1 MVHGHA
7 LSAALCPTLL
17 AHHPSGD
24 LPFIDLDLLRAN
36 QVNQYG
42 VSLSQLSQLLVLL
55 LIGSIILPGLQ
66 LPKEFLISLGEELH
80 FLCEGLKGRLQVPSF
95 LNQVPDIYK
104 AILVEDLV
112 RGSSGLRGGLEIE
125 VGFLKIKIL
134 FLIVSDL
141 LFQEKVLFPQLHNG
155 IEEIIHLSR
164 HVFDGYF
171 GAIG

>member
-1 MVHGHA
+1 M
-7 LSAALCPTLL
+7 
-17 AHHPSGD
+17 
-24 LPFIDLDLLRAN
+24 
-36 QVNQYG
+36 
-42 VSLSQLSQLLVLL
+42 
-55 LIGSIILPGLQ
+55 
-66 LPKEFLISLGEELH
+66 
-80 FLCEGLKGRLQVPSF
+80 
-95 LNQVPDIYK
+95 
-104 AILVEDLV
+104 

-141 LFQEKVLFPQLHNG
+141 LFQEKVLFPQLHNC